1 MAAPTMGIIAHR
13 MGQALHEKPPI
24 RKVARTVALLYM
36 PRMKHDSIAAVQA
49 DTFRAAVPPE
59 ARGVARAVSQKL
71 FETRT
76 IIICGEITMPLAH
89 VVTAQA
95 LALAA
100 VSDDDITVI
109 VHSPGGHVESADT
122 IYDILTFIRPR
133 VRMLGTG
140 WVASAGAHIFLAAE
154 KSDRYCLPNTRFLL
168 HQPAGTAGGRATDLE
183 IEAQEILKMRARLS
197 RIIAEKTGQPLK
209 RVERDTE
216 RNFWMSAEEALEY
229 GLVSKIIRSIDE
241 LNRK

>member
-1 MAAPTMGIIAHR
+1 VRILEANAGR
-13 MGQALHEKPPI
+13 L
-24 RKVARTVALLYM
+24 VARTRPLLYM
-36 PRMKHDSIAAVQA
+36 RPMREFESDNIEAHAAGSA
-49 DTFRAAVPPE
+49 FPPE
-59 ARGVARAVSQKL
+59 ARGIARAVSQKL

-76 IIICGEITMPLAH
+76 IIICGEISMPLAH
-89 VVTAQA
+89 AVTAQA

-122 IYDILTFIRPR
+122 IYDVLTFIRPR
-133 VRMLGTG
+133 VRMIGTG
-140 WVASAGAHIFLAAE
+140 WVASAGAHIYLAAD
-154 KSDRYCLPNTRFLL
+154 KPDRYCLPNTRFLL
-168 HQPAGTAGGRATDLE
+168 HQPAGGAGGRATDLE
-183 IEAQEILKMRARLS
+183 IEAHEILKMRARLS

-229 GLVSKIIRSIDE
+229 GIVGRIIRSVDE
-241 LNRK
+241 LNK

>member
-1 MAAPTMGIIAHR
+1 MPHMDQERLSTIDFDSFSAA
-13 MGQALHEKPPI
+13 L
-24 RKVARTVALLYM
+24 
-36 PRMKHDSIAAVQA
+36 
-49 DTFRAAVPPE
+49 PPE
-59 ARGVARAVSQKL
+59 ARGVAKAVSQKL

-89 VVTAQA
+89 AVTAQA

-100 VSDDDITVI
+100 VSDEEITVI

-122 IYDILTFIRPR
+122 IFDILTFIRPR
-133 VRMLGTG
+133 VRMIGTG
-140 WVASAGAHIFLAAE
+140 WVASAGAHIFLAAD
-154 KSDRYCLPNTRFLL
+154 KPDRYCLPNTRFLL

-229 GLVSKIIRSIDE
+229 GLVSKIIRSVDE
-241 LNRK
+241 LAKK